1 MEGLF
6 TRKRIKKFKSSKVES
21 FQRFL
26 EKFPKENIEHIDS
39 LKKYAKN
46 GQRRKMRKPA
56 FYLCI
61 FLKPSM
67 TLFIS
72 QKRLIENLWEGKF

>member
-6 TRKRIKKFKSSKVES
+6 TRKKSKNSSKVES

-26 EKFPKENIEHIDS
+26 EEFPKENIEHIDS

-46 GQRRKMRKPA
+46 GQKRKMRKPA
-56 FYLCI
+56 FFLCI

-67 TLFIS
+67 TLSIS